1 MRAHPE
7 RFWRAD
13 LCSGVTA
20 VLDAGGYPWSLGL
33 EERAENDT
41 RAPHVAAAGPL
52 LSTVDH
58 WLNLPAERQFTYL
71 HDEASAKAAVAA
83 LKASGARFVKVW
95 FIVGKD
101 ADVAK
106 LEPLVHAAGEA
117 ARAAGLPLIVHA
129 TGLAEAKAALRAGA
143 RLLVHSVWEQPI
155 DQEFLDL
162 AKASGA
168 IYCPTLTVESGYLRL
183 FKAVAAGKAPRST
196 AGPLRRCANPP
207 PSPSPRPVPTS
218 SRSESRSRGNARAPS
233 TRATTAENLARQAA
247 GIPIAMGTDA
257 GNPLTFQGPSVYAEM
272 EAMQAAGM
280 TAEQVLLA
288 STAGG
293 AKAMGRDKDLGT
305 LEVGKQADLLVVDAD
320 PLADIKAMRH
330 LRYVVRG
337 GELRPVGELRA
348 AEPASPAKPN

>member
-1 MRAHPE
+1 
-7 RFWRAD
+7 
-13 LCSGVTA
+13 
-20 VLDAGGYPWSLGL
+20 YPWSLGL

-71 HDEASAKAAVAA
+71 HDEASAQAAVAS

-95 FIVGKD
+95 FIVDND
-101 ADVAK
+101 AEVAK
-106 LEPLVHAAGEA
+106 LEPLVRAAGDA

-129 TGLAEAKAALRAGA
+129 TGLAQAKGALRAGA
-143 RLLVHSVWEQPI
+143 HLLVHSVWEQPI

-162 AKASGA
+162 AKTSGA

-183 FKAVAAGKAPRST
+183 FKAIAAGKAPEIDDPGHCVD
-196 AGPLRRCANPP
+196 AQ
-207 PSPSPRPVPTS
+207 
-218 SRSESRSRGNARAPS
+218 
-233 TRATTAENLARQAA
+233 TRAHVAESATLGADILKGRDLAVAAKRSAEHSRWAAENLMRVQAA

-272 EAMQAAGM
+272 EAMQAAGLSPK
-280 TAEQVLLA
+280 QVLLA
-288 STAGG
+288 ATRGG
-293 AKAMGRDKDLGT
+293 AKAMGREKDLGT
-305 LEVGKQADLLVVDAD
+305 LEAGKQADLLVLDAD
-320 PLADIKAMRH
+320 PLLDIKALRR

-337 GELRPVGELRA
+337 GEVRPAAELRA
-348 AEPASPAKPN
+348 ADAPAARPKP